1 MTHIHPGL
9 QMVRGLF
16 LTLNG
21 TGTEKSILW
30 TPMVRINVIE
40 NVFTDEQKRQ
50 MIEKVTDAMV
60 SIEGEAMRG
69 VTWVLVEEV
78 QEGNWGIGGQGLTSA
93 DVRRLQEGVA

>member
-1 MTHIHPGL
+1 M
-9 QMVRGLF
+9 
-16 LTLNG
+16 
-21 TGTEKSILW
+21 
-30 TPMVRINVIE
+30 PMVKINVIE

-93 DVRRLQEGVA
+93 DVRRLQAGAG

>member
-1 MTHIHPGL
+1 M
-9 QMVRGLF
+9 
-16 LTLNG
+16 
-21 TGTEKSILW
+21 
-30 TPMVRINVIE
+30 PMVKINVIE

-78 QEGNWGIGGQGLTSA
+78 VAEEPPPFLVAVHRSWWLA
-93 DVRRLQEGVA
+93 VVAVRVVLAGYSLRL